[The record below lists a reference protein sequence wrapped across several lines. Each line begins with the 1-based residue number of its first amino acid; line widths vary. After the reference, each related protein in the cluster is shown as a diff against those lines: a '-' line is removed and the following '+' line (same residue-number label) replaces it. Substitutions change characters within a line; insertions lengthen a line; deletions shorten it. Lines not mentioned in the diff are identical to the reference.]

1 MAHGIQDKPMALWKQ
16 ELNIATFGCS
26 IRFSFQTTKKWNML
40 SLFFIFKI
48 VTIIIISNLFKSRY
62 QHIVI

>member
-26 IRFSFQTTKKWNML
+26 IRFSFQTTKWNML

>member
-26 IRFSFQTTKKWNML
+26 IVHTFQFSNNQE
-40 SLFFIFKI
+40 
-48 VTIIIISNLFKSRY
+48 VEY
-62 QHIVI
+62 A